1 MYKNNVYI
9 IKFSMIR
16 HSRDIKYIIII
27 LVVLGIYISF
37 KIINKKVSPIMISIA
52 EDEAKKISDIIIN
65 DSVKKE
71 LDNGLTFDK
80 LFITTYENDK
90 LSTIDF
96 DSIIVNKFLNNVTN
110 NIIINIKS
118 IETGNIDNLDI
129 LNNYNK
135 DKLRKGIIY
144 EIPLS
149 YSYNNI
155 FLSNLSPKI
164 PVKIHM
170 IGNVNTNVRTKVTD
184 YGINNALLEVYIDI
198 DLELQVIL
206 PLLSSKITNKSSVPI
221 AIKMINGNIPKYFS
235 NGEKNNSLSIPIE

>member
-1 MYKNNVYI
+1 MYKNNIYI
-9 IKFSMIR
+9 IKFSMIK
-16 HSRDIKYIIII
+16 HSKNIKYLIII
-27 LVVLGIYISF
+27 LIVLGIFISF
-37 KIINKKVSPIMISIA
+37 RIIDKNVSPIMISIA

-71 LDNGLTFDK
+71 LDNGLTFEK
-80 LFITTYENDK
+80 LFITTYENNN

-118 IETGNIDNLDI
+118 IENGNIDNLEM

-135 DKLRKGIIY
+135 NKLKKGVIY
-144 EIPLS
+144 EIPLA
-149 YSYNNI
+149 YSYNNV

-198 DLELQVIL
+198 EIHLQVIL
-206 PLLSSKITNKSSVPI
+206 PILSSKITNKSSVPI
-221 AIKMINGNIPKYFS
+221 AIKLINGDIPKYFS
-235 NGEKNNSLSIPIE
+235 GSEKNNSLSIPIE

>member
-27 LVVLGIYISF
+27 LIVLGIYISF

-221 AIKMINGNIPKYFS
+221 AIKMINGIIPKYFS